1 MISMLLAILVTLVI
15 LAGLISASQ
24 AGRRD
29 GLILHRPYNN
39 PYSDATAARE
49 DHLD

>member
-1 MISMLLAILVTLVI
+1 MLTAILITVLI
-15 LAGLISASQ
+15 ISALTYASSSGQ
-24 AGRRD
+24 RG
-29 GLILHRPYNN
+29 GLILRRPYNN